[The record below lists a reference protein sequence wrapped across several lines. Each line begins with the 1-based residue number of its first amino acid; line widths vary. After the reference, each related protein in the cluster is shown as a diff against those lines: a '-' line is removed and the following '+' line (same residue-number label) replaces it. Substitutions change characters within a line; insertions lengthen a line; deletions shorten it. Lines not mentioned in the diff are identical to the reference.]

1 MDFLILEISQKW
13 TYTTYSPYNCL
24 ISLTDS
30 MVFLCCMTSQY
41 ISLNYQILYCM
52 DIPHPSVD
60 RKVPFIFKMLQWS
73 QAWWYTFVIPVT
85 HEVEIRRITIWGQ
98 TRQEVSK
105 TTSQPTKK
113 LGVIACACHPR
124 YVGGITGTLQSGMAQ
139 EKLWDPIW
147 KITKIKRAGRT
158 GSGGRVPAWDPLFKL
173 QHHKKKKKKLKASL
187 WYIVSPPPHP
197 QKWYNEHLCCFHF
210 SWLTCIRMELL
221 SHMKTTVW
229 FSILYSYQY
238 CMRAWISPH
247 LHWQSVSVCLFLIV
261 IIVIL
266 VCVRWYLTVI
276 LMWPTMLCSLSYAFW
291 VHVHLWR
298 NVQNS
303 LPTLEVCCLTE

>member
-30 MVFLCCMTSQY
+30 MIFLCCMTSQY

-173 QHHKKKKKKLKASL
+173 QHHTKKKNIEGQPVIHS
-187 WYIVSPPPHP
+187 ISPTPPPKMVQWTFVLFSFLLVNMYKNGIAESHE
-197 QKWYNEHLCCFHF
+197 NHCLILHF
-210 SWLTCIRMELL
+210 IFLPVLYEGLNFSPSSLTIC
-221 SHMKTTVW
+221 
-229 FSILYSYQY
+229 
-238 CMRAWISPH
+238 
-247 LHWQSVSVCLFLIV
+247 
-261 IIVIL
+261 
-266 VCVRWYLTVI
+266 
-276 LMWPTMLCSLSYAFW
+276 
-291 VHVHLWR
+291 
-298 NVQNS
+298 
-303 LPTLEVCCLTE
+303 